1 RIVSRNNITG
11 AAADCDH
18 VIPSV
23 DIQFEP
29 TQSDLI
35 CSLSS
40 DYELQFNS
48 KSDHT
53 RNTIA
58 SLGRTN
64 IHELVI
70 FHL

>member
-1 RIVSRNNITG
+1 MENCRREIFTVPNVPRTPHSVTSDVDNNHKIVSRNNITG

-35 CSLSS
+35 CS
-40 DYELQFNS
+40 
-48 KSDHT
+48 
-53 RNTIA
+53 
-58 SLGRTN
+58 
-64 IHELVI
+64 
-70 FHL
+70 